1 MSSRVQKFDTTVDP
15 FGGEAWEVI
24 RDGVRDNALAVF
36 GNRMHVVDGR
46 FLYVPGGVT
55 YKSWGS
61 TLPYFFDIVNNNDAG
76 SWTMPPLLFDTG
88 TPLLFIHLCNV
99 LPRVPAFNY
108 NHDCQQ
114 DPQPNSRHPTL
125 TPPPHL
131 LLKREQF
138 SSAGWW
144 SRPGTMA
151 SRACSAS

>member
-1 MSSRVQKFDTTVDP
+1 MQKFDTTVDP

-76 SWTMPPLLFDTG
+76 SWTVPPLLFDTG
-88 TPLLFIHLCNV
+88 TPLFFFFLYVMCCQEFPLSTTTTIASSTHNPSLDTPHSLLHLTSC
-99 LPRVPAFNY
+99 
-108 NHDCQQ
+108 
-114 DPQPNSRHPTL
+114 
-125 TPPPHL
+125 
-131 LLKREQF
+131 
-138 SSAGWW
+138 
-144 SRPGTMA
+144 
-151 SRACSAS
+151 